1 MTATSTDFGVSHARQ
16 FLVAPNGLLIS
27 QRGQALGA
35 GRPEEPGRG
44 LIAGDYAIRFHLH
57 PTVRARARRRRAE
70 RHCSSCSNGE
80 TWKISSNAPETK
92 IEESFFLA
100 DARGP
105 QPTSQVVLGG
115 MMGEASE
122 VRIVW
127 NIERVTE
134 GGGGGQLVDPNEA
147 APAAA

>member
-1 MTATSTDFGVSHARQ
+1 MPSASICTRPCAWSLAADGQSA
-16 FLVAPNGLLIS
+16 LLK
-27 QRGQALGA
+27 LK
-35 GRPEEPGRG
+35 
-44 LIAGDYAIRFHLH
+44 
-57 PTVRARARRRRAE
+57 
-70 RHCSSCSNGE
+70 NGE

-105 QPTSQVVLGG
+105 QATSQVVLGG

-134 GGGGGQLVDPNEA
+134 GGGGGHLVDPNEA